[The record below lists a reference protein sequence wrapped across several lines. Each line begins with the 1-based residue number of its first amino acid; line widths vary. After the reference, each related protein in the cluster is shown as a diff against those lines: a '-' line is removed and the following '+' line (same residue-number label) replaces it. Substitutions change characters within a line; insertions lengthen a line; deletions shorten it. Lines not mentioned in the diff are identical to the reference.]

1 MPLLSF
7 QNWRIPPVA
16 ASEAPPVVWPTGAY
30 ATVAPIPDKLIVES
44 QDGVNARVRMVRP
57 FWHYSEVL
65 TFTLHNANLGIHEY
79 NWMDDT
85 PSFLSIEADWK
96 VFCVREVTTADY
108 GTYGPC
114 KVSFYDING
123 GTMAVLYVTFVVADT
138 ATGAIP
144 APFPWDRNNEVLL
157 IDFAKGTWLGPMT
170 NTFADVT
177 NTGNGTMRLNGRA
190 SCMTPPHPDYIN
202 DDSGGYGNG
211 LYEFRMKFDKNH
223 IGNNTGPLGI
233 LWPYSNI
240 WPGPEID
247 LGEFMADGTNAPGPG
262 GIHYFA
268 NHYKLENGTPEGED
282 GNHIWAIQDNATIA
296 PNRFWDPT
304 QWHIY
309 SALLTNG
316 SVSFYVDGKLL
327 AVDTPAAPDF
337 ANGGENH
344 TIGLMSNSDDTG
356 IECSLV
362 RWTPEALLPN
372 PVYPPG
378 GIAP

>member
-1 MPLLSF
+1 
-7 QNWRIPPVA
+7 
-16 ASEAPPVVWPTGAY
+16 VVFPTGAY
-30 ATVAPIPDKLIVES
+30 ATVSPIPDKLIVES

-65 TFTLHNANLGIHEY
+65 NFTLHNANLGIHEFNY
-79 NWMDDT
+79 MDDA
-85 PSFLSIEADWK
+85 PDFLSIEADWK

-114 KVSFYDING
+114 RVSFYDING
-123 GTMAVLYVTFVVADT
+123 GTMATLFVTFVVADT
-138 ATGAIP
+138 RTGAIP
-144 APFPWDRNNEVLL
+144 APRPWNRNSEALL
-157 IDFAKGTWLGPMT
+157 IDFAPGTWLGPMT
-170 NTFADVT
+170 NTYADVT

-190 SCMTPPHPDYIN
+190 SCMTPPHPDYLN

-211 LYEFRMKFDKNH
+211 LYEFRMRFDKNH
-223 IGNNTGPLGI
+223 IGNNTGPLAI

-247 LGEFMADGTNAPGPG
+247 LGEFMTDGSNAPGPG
-262 GIHYFA
+262 GVHYFA
-268 NHYKLENGTPEGED
+268 NHYRVYDPADPDTWGEQRADGSWTGVD
-282 GNHIWAIQDNATIA
+282 GNNIWAIQDNTTIA

-309 SALLTNG
+309 SALLTNSG
-316 SVSFYVDGKLL
+316 VSFYVDGKLL
-327 AVDTPAAPDF
+327 AVDMPAAPDF

-344 TIGLMSNSDDTG
+344 TIGLMCNSDDQG
-356 IECSLV
+356 IECSRV
-362 RWTPEALLPN
+362 RWVPEGLLSN

-378 GIAP
+378 GITP